1 MRKQVH
7 HLQGVLADAQAA
19 RERAVRQPKSADRSS
34 AGAARYLGS
43 GRDTGTDG
51 SSPHT
56 PHTSH
61 THAPHTHTSS
71 PHTASASASA
81 SPSRMLQERDSWR
94 GREREREHEKEVLD
108 LKLQKEVVEKERD
121 QLAAQAQEVQSREK
135 TVLDREQQL
144 TARDE
149 TLEEREKALEEREKA
164 LDQGQ
169 REVAAKHATFE
180 TARKEQDETH
190 RIAMETMR
198 QEMQAQEHEAMRVAG
213 LLARRGGEL
222 AELQTKLEQA
232 HAKLDADVGSPSAR
246 GDTTLDIAKQCALQL
261 EADVEELRS
270 CLIHHVSECT
280 LLIQAGEQANA
291 QVGALLQSV
300 RTEQA
305 EVQQLR
311 HLLREVRDCGQCL
324 NGGVRLQGLVCV
336 RCLSSPGSVQSRQV

>member
-1 MRKQVH
+1 MRKQVQ

-19 RERAVRQPKSADRSS
+19 RERGVRQPKSAGRST

-51 SSPHT
+51 CSPHT
-56 PHTSH
+56 PDTQTLTPHT
-61 THAPHTHTSS
+61 PHTHTSS

-94 GREREREHEKEVLD
+94 GREREREHEKEALD
-108 LKLQKEVVEKERD
+108 LRLQEEVVEKERD

-135 TVLDREQQL
+135 AVLDREQQL

-149 TLEEREKALEEREKA
+149 ALEVREKA

-180 TARKEQDETH
+180 TARKEQDEAH
-190 RIAMETMR
+190 RTAMETMR
-198 QEMQAQEHEAMRVAG
+198 QEMQAQEHEAMRLQG
-213 LLARRGGEL
+213 LLARRDGEL

-232 HAKLDADVGSPSAR
+232 HAKLDADVGSSSAR
-246 GDTTLDIAKQCALQL
+246 SDLTLDIAKQCALQL

-270 CLIHHVSECT
+270 CLLHHVSEST
-280 LLIQAGEQANA
+280 LLMQAGEQVNA

-305 EVQQLR
+305 EVQRLR
-311 HLLREVRDCGQCL
+311 HLLRTDEVRDCGQCL
-324 NGGVRLQGLVCV
+324 NGGVSLQC
-336 RCLSSPGSVQSRQV
+336 CLISPGSI

>member
-1 MRKQVH
+1 MRKQVQ

-19 RERAVRQPKSADRSS
+19 RERGVRQPKSADRSP

-56 PHTSH
+56 PHKQTHTPHTPH

-94 GREREREHEKEVLD
+94 GREREREHEKEALD

-135 TVLDREQQL
+135 AVLDREQQL
-144 TARDE
+144 TAMDE
-149 TLEEREKALEEREKA
+149 ALEEREKA

-169 REVAAKHATFE
+169 REAAAKHATFE
-180 TARKEQDETH
+180 TARKEQDEAH
-190 RIAMETMR
+190 RTAIETMR
-198 QEMQAQEHEAMRVAG
+198 QEMQAQEHEALRLQG
-213 LLARRGGEL
+213 LLARRDGEL
-222 AELQTKLEQA
+222 AELQTKLAQA
-232 HAKLDADVGSPSAR
+232 HAKLDADVGSSSAR
-246 GDTTLDIAKQCALQL
+246 SNTTLDIAKQCALQL
-261 EADVEELRS
+261 DADVEELRS
-270 CLIHHVSECT
+270 CLLDHVSEIT
-280 LLIQAGEQANA
+280 LLMQAGEQVNA
-291 QVGALLQSV
+291 QVGTLLQSV

-305 EVQQLR
+305 ELAELRIKLGESAVLLLQYGDLQQVGVAASCALCM
-311 HLLREVRDCGQCL
+311 LA
-324 NGGVRLQGLVCV
+324 NG
-336 RCLSSPGSVQSRQV
+336 